1 MRNIR
6 RLFSVA
12 LFAAISLN
20 AQAQQ
25 RAAVQEELR
34 SWNFS
39 KDRTSWQEVSVPH
52 SCNAID
58 GHSQSYYRG
67 KAYYR
72 KTLTFSKADLKCPL
86 YLLFEGAAQAATV
99 SVNGRQLKKH
109 KGGYTPFVVF
119 LSGNVREGENEVEVC
134 TDNTLD
140 VSLAP
145 VSSDFNK
152 NNGLHNPVYLLKM
165 SPERVFLQPGCY
177 GMYRMHVSTPFVS
190 REKATGKAETL
201 IVNTSGKRQT
211 VRVCFSLNTAE
222 GAEAYAK
229 EREITLDNGE
239 GYEYRQDFH
248 EDNPHLWDGLNDP
261 YLYTARLSIFN
272 SKGREID
279 RAETKVGFRFY
290 QITANDGFFLNGR
303 SYPLRGVSE
312 HQDWDGQASA
322 VTKDNTYKD
331 YGIISELGANF
342 LRLAHYPHND
352 YEFRLCDSLGIIV
365 QTEIPWVN
373 VCGVNARQEY
383 FDNLEQQMREMVVNL
398 YNHPS
403 IVFWGMFNEVDTWGN
418 NDKLQGKFDAR
429 KIADEVSRLYRIAK
443 SIDPYRYTGLTDC
456 SIFRNKGYTSL
467 AGDFFSENRY
477 PDWYQ
482 MNGGPNALTDV
493 MKEVRG
499 KMGRACI
506 AEYGGGVNPFCHT
519 LDSAMMK
526 DRNNDSKHYE
536 EYGCYLHENSVRQIL
551 QMPWLNF
558 TSLWILF
565 DFPVADRKEGYVDSP
580 DGINFTENE
589 NRKYM
594 NDKGLVT
601 RDRKVKKDHFYLY
614 KALWN
619 KKTETVYI
627 TGRRRSGSPKDKP
640 FNVKVYSNSKSL
652 SLYQNG
658 ELVEKLEKCPSPTG
672 VVWTFKPVS
681 FKTSSDKFKV
691 VSDTGASDEV
701 EWKAL

>member
-1 MRNIR
+1 MKNFCRII
-6 RLFSVA
+6 FVA
-12 LFAAISLN
+12 LLAATSLN
-20 AQAQQ
+20 IQAQQ
-25 RAAVQEELR
+25 RAADQEELR
-34 SWNFS
+34 SWKFS
-39 KDRTSWQEVSVPH
+39 KDRTNWQEVSVPH
-52 SCNAID
+52 SCNALD

-67 KAYYR
+67 KAYYK
-72 KTLTFSKADLKCPL
+72 KTLTFSKADLKRPI
-86 YLLFEGAAQAATV
+86 YLLFEGAAQTATV
-99 SVNGRQLKKH
+99 SVNGKQIAEH
-109 KGGYTPFVVF
+109 KGGYTPFVVT
-119 LSGNVREGENEVEVC
+119 LSKNIHEGNNEVEVC
-134 TDNTLD
+134 TDNILD
-140 VSLAP
+140 VNLAP

-152 NNGLHNPVYLLKM
+152 NNGLHNPVYLLRG
-165 SPERVFLQPGCY
+165 SVVSFLPERY

-190 REKATGKAETL
+190 REKATGKAQTF
-201 IVNTSGKRQT
+201 IVNTSGKKQKFS
-211 VRVCFSLNTAE
+211 VRFRLETSN
-222 GAEAYAK
+222 GAKVYES
-229 EREITLDNGE
+229 ERAITLENAK
-239 GYEYRQDFH
+239 GYDYAEDFYIQ
-248 EDNPHLWDGLNDP
+248 NPHLWDGLNDP
-261 YLYTARLSIFN
+261 YLYTAKLSIVN
-272 SKGREID
+272 SKDKEID

-303 SYPLRGVSE
+303 SYPLHGVSE

-331 YGIISELGANF
+331 YEIIHELGANF

-373 VCGVNARQEY
+373 VCGVNAKKEY
-383 FDNLEQQMREMVVNL
+383 FDNLDQQMREMVVNL

-403 IVFWGMFNEVDTWGN
+403 IVFWGIFNEVDQWGN
-418 NDKLQGKFDAR
+418 NDKLQGKFDAE
-429 KIADEVSRLYRIAK
+429 KIINEVSRLYRIAK
-443 SIDPYRYTGLTDC
+443 AIDPYRYTGLTDC

-482 MNGGPNALTDV
+482 MNGGPNALTNV
-493 MKEVRG
+493 MKEVRN

-519 LDSAMMK
+519 LDSTMMK
-526 DRNNDSKHYE
+526 DRSDDSKHYE

-565 DFPVADRKEGYVDSP
+565 DFPVADRKEGYIDSP
-580 DGINFTENE
+580 DGMNFTANE
-589 NRKYM
+589 KRKYM

-601 RDRKVKKDHFYLY
+601 RNRKVKKDHFYLY

-619 KKTETVYI
+619 KNVETVYI
-627 TGRRRSGSPKDKP
+627 TGRRRSGSHKDSP
-640 FNVKVYSNSKSL
+640 FNVKVYSNSNSL

-672 VVWTFKPVS
+672 VIWTFKPIKY
-681 FKTSSDKFKV
+681 KTSSDTFKV